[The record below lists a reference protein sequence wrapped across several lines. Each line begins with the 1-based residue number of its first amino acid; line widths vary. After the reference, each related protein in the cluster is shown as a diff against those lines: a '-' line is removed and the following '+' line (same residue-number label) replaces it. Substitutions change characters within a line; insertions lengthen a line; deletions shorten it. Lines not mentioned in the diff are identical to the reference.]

1 VRGGEREKERLG
13 AKYVPPRVNS
23 KIPPILIFFKRELE
37 LLFWSK
43 SSIILGLLLVANKN
57 LGALKP

>member
-23 KIPPILIFFKRELE
+23 KIPPMIFFKRELE